1 MTLATVVAPEELR
14 RVCWEE
20 LQARDL
26 DVDGWIIKPRWF
38 GIVVVATGRRGTA
51 SELSATPG
59 IADTADELDDPA
71 SMGVAGPTPRCSIP
85 AVRGRS
91 PSPSLG

>member
-14 RVCWEE
+14 RVCREE

-38 GIVVVATGRRGTA
+38 GIVVVATGRRGRTTGPLTIEWR
-51 SELSATPG
+51 S
-59 IADTADELDDPA
+59 
-71 SMGVAGPTPRCSIP
+71 VAEHLAR
-85 AVRGRS
+85 R
-91 PSPSLG
+91 PS